1 MAPLKTP
8 PPSPASTALGGRFA
22 AFDLLATLV
31 AVVGRDGVV
40 LFANAALEDVLGLS
54 RRLLRGACLPDNLT
68 E

>member
-1 MAPLKTP
+1 MKTP

-54 RRLLRGACLPDNLT
+54 RR
-68 E
+68 